1 MEEGKKLQTKFYSYN
16 RLNRVLTLFLLKHTQ
31 SMKTNSTHKKVIF
44 LSLFFLFL
52 STSAFSQKTL
62 NDYFKGLQDSYTQKK
77 YDSML
82 YYAKIL
88 DEMRP
93 NHPTVLNYL
102 ALSYSLNKDAQQT
115 EKTLQK
121 LALIYAEPSVL
132 ENEELMSSLEETQLK
147 NLQELWNKQ
156 NQKVENSK
164 EAFVL
169 PARHIEGITFF
180 QSHNNDK
187 VAFACINKP
196 AVGFKKMAD
205 SSFVEMR
212 MPVMNLCY
220 VRETQKLW
228 GVMSE
233 LENSSL
239 YKEENKGKA
248 AIFCMDGNTNE
259 ILFEYELSD
268 SLDHVLGEIKQC
280 KDGKIYCTDS
290 QNPIIYVW
298 NDETKQLDVK
308 WTNPKWRSLQGIAF
322 SEDGNW
328 TFVADYSSTIYQIN
342 TNTGEMTAL
351 EAPNS
356 FSFKTVDGLY
366 LYKNKLITIQNGTI
380 PMRISSFELDMENKK
395 VKKGKVLEQQNPHF
409 GEPTNGVL
417 VGNKFLYIANS
428 QWGNYDRENKPKAEF
443 KPVVV
448 LEIEIE

>member
-1 MEEGKKLQTKFYSYN
+1 M
-16 RLNRVLTLFLLKHTQ
+16 
-31 SMKTNSTHKKVIF
+31 
-44 LSLFFLFL
+44 
-52 STSAFSQKTL
+52 
-62 NDYFKGLQDSYTQKK
+62 NDYFNDLQNSYSQKK

-93 NHPTVLNYL
+93 NHPTVLRYL
-102 ALSYSLNKDAQQT
+102 ALSHSLNKQSKET

-121 LALIYAEPSVL
+121 LALINADTSIL
-132 ENEELMSSLEETQLK
+132 NNEELISSLKKSQLK
-147 NLQELWNKQ
+147 KLQKLWITQ
-156 NQKVENSK
+156 NQKVETSK
-164 EAFVL
+164 TFLSL
-169 PARHIEGITFF
+169 PARHIEGIAFF

-196 AVGFKKMAD
+196 AVGFKTMKD
-205 SSFVEMR
+205 SSFVEMK

-220 VRETQKLW
+220 IRETQKLW

-233 LENSSL
+233 LEKSSL

-248 AIFCMDGNTNE
+248 AIFCMDGNTNA

-268 SLDHVLGEIKQC
+268 SLDHVLGEIKQG
-280 KDGKIYCTDS
+280 KDGKMYCTDS

-298 NDETKQLDVK
+298 NEETKKLDVK

-328 TFVADYSSTIYQIN
+328 AFVADYSSTIYQIN
-342 TNTGEMTAL
+342 TKTGEITAL
-351 EAPNS
+351 EAPKG
-356 FSFKTVDGLY
+356 FSFKTTDGLY
-366 LYKNKLITIQNGTI
+366 LYKNKLITIQNGTV
-380 PMRISSFELDMENKK
+380 PMRVSSFELDMENKK
-395 VKKGKVLEQQNPHF
+395 VKKGKILEQQNPNF

-428 QWGNYDRENKPKAEF
+428 QWGNYDRESKPKENW

-448 LEIEIE
+448 LEVEIE